1 MKDYEKKE
9 YTVSIYDLYLDDDGI
24 LRVDKVNR
32 NNEVPSFDIGDA
44 WIEGYIQGMND
55 TGELSHSYWRV
66 PEYTGLFRIKIGATV
81 KVFFLHKVFNFDLK
95 GIMPHALFLE
105 YECTSAYPSH
115 EISLEEILEAIEKH
129 LVDEAARESID
140 DHEASLLEQE
150 Q

>member
-1 MKDYEKKE
+1 MEMLKRKHKRMLLA
-9 YTVSIYDLYLDDDGI
+9 TI
-24 LRVDKVNR
+24 L
-32 NNEVPSFDIGDA
+32 SCILT
-44 WIEGYIQGMND
+44 M
-55 TGELSHSYWRV
+55 
-66 PEYTGLFRIKIGATV
+66 
-81 KVFFLHKVFNFDLK
+81 
-95 GIMPHALFLE
+95 IMPHALFLE